1 MYTNLTI
8 IQDIKAA
15 EEISDKEMIKSRI
28 ENMSDLKAKVNLLP
42 DSTNIVSNPTKFLQ
56 EIIQSLESEN
66 ELSSDWEVVFHDCP
80 VESNDDE
87 PGVNFSISGYV
98 DIAY

>member
-1 MYTNLTI
+1 
-8 IQDIKAA
+8 
-15 EEISDKEMIKSRI
+15 
-28 ENMSDLKAKVNLLP
+28 MSDLKAKVNLLP
-42 DSTNIVSNPTKFLQ
+42 ESTTNIVSNPTKFLQ

-87 PGVNFSISGYV
+87 PDVSYSISGYV
-98 DIAY
+98 FSSHIDTLTY

>member
-1 MYTNLTI
+1 MKEVAEKLTN
-8 IQDIKAA
+8 
-15 EEISDKEMIKSRI
+15 KELNKSRI

-42 DSTNIVSNPTKFLQ
+42 PESTNIVTNPTKFLQ

-80 VESNDDE
+80 VESNDEE
-87 PGVNFSISGYV
+87 PGVSFSISGYV
-98 DIAY
+98 FYHII